1 LFVISKKKV
10 YICIKQK
17 IRVMEFLNLK
27 EIEQRCPSVL
37 TQSPSDHLSHIYKFI
52 PTTEVIDIL
61 GDQGWLP
68 RQAIQTHTRK
78 GHESKSPYKKHML
91 RFRNENNNDISKV
104 IGDTH
109 PEILLTNSH
118 DGSSSFKFH
127 VGLFR
132 LVCSNGLVIADKT
145 FDEFRVMHKGFQK
158 EDILKV
164 VEMSTEKIPMVV
176 GRVQD
181 MMSKEL
187 NASQQYDFAKRVAD
201 TRWGEDKMVEVNQM
215 LKIRREEDAGNDLW
229 SVFNRV
235 QENLLQ
241 GGILTITPKDNGMVR
256 RSRSRAI
263 RSIDQN
269 LGVNKMLWSLA
280 ESVL

>member
-1 LFVISKKKV
+1 MLIFV
-10 YICIKQK
+10 YIKKTIMKY
-17 IRVMEFLNLK
+17 LNLN
-27 EIEQRCPSVL
+27 EIGESCPAAL
-37 TQSPSDHLSHIYKFI
+37 TQVQSSNLSHVYRFI

-61 GDQGWLP
+61 GELGWVP
-68 RQAIQTHTRK
+68 TQAVQTKSRK
-78 GHESKSPYKKHML
+78 GNEDTIPFKKHMI
-91 RFRNENNNDISKV
+91 RFRNEGNETISKK

-109 PEILLTNSH
+109 PEIVLTNSH

-164 VEMSTEKIPMVV
+164 VQMATEKIPMVV
-176 GRVQD
+176 GKVQE
-181 MMSKEL
+181 MMSKDL
-187 NASQQYDFAKRVAD
+187 SKSQQYDFAKLVAD
-201 TRWGEDKMVEVNQM
+201 NRWGEDKLIDVNQI
-215 LKIRREEDAGNDLW
+215 LKVRREADRGDDLW

-235 QENLLQ
+235 QENLLS
-241 GGILTITPKDNGMVR
+241 GGILTITPKDNGKVR
-256 RSRSRAI
+256 RSRSRSI

-269 LGVNKMLWSLA
+269 LEVNKMLWNLT
-280 ESVL
+280 ETIL

>member
-1 LFVISKKKV
+1 VLIFV
-10 YICIKQK
+10 YIKK
-17 IRVMEFLNLK
+17 IIVMEFLNLNQ
-27 EIEQRCPSVL
+27 IGQSCPSAL
-37 TQSPSDHLSHIYKFI
+37 TQSPSSHLSHIYKFI

-61 GDQGWLP
+61 GEQGWLP
-68 RQAIQTHTRK
+68 TQAVQTRTRK

-91 RFRNENNNDISKV
+91 RFRNENNNDISKI

-132 LVCSNGLVIADKT
+132 LVCSNGLVIADQT

-201 TRWGEDKMVEVNQM
+201 TRWGEDKMIDVNQI

-241 GGILTITPKDNGMVR
+241 GGILTITPKDNGKVR

-269 LGVNKMLWSLA
+269 LEVNKMLWSLS
-280 ESVL
+280 ESIL

>member
-1 LFVISKKKV
+1 MADWKKILKFVD
-10 YICIKQK
+10 IKLK
-17 IRVMEFLNLK
+17 DMSYLNFN
-27 EIEQRCPSVL
+27 EIGQRCPSAL
-37 TQSPSDHLSHIYKFI
+37 TQEPSNHLSNIYRFI
-52 PTTEVIDIL
+52 PTTEVIDLL
-61 GDQGWLP
+61 GEQGWLP
-68 RQAIQTHTRK
+68 TQAIQTRSRK
-78 GHESKSPYKKHML
+78 GHESKMPFKKHML
-91 RFRNENNNDISKV
+91 RFRNENNINIARE

-158 EDILKV
+158 EDILQV
-164 VEMSTEKIPMVV
+164 VNMTTEKIPMVV

-181 MMSKEL
+181 MMSKEMSM
-187 NASQQYDFAKRVAD
+187 AQQYDFAKMVAD
-201 TRWGEDKMVEVNQM
+201 NYWGEDKMIDVNQM
-215 LKIRREEDAGNDLW
+215 LKIRREEDAGTDLW

-235 QENLLQ
+235 QENVLQ
-241 GGILTITPKDNGMVR
+241 GGILTITPKDNGSVR

-269 LGVNKMLWSLA
+269 IEVNKMLWQMSEL
-280 ESVL
+280 VL

>member
-1 LFVISKKKV
+1 MS
-10 YICIKQK
+10 Y
-17 IRVMEFLNLK
+17 LNLN
-27 EIEQRCPSVL
+27 EIGQRCPSAL
-37 TQSPSDHLSHIYKFI
+37 TQQQSNHLSHIYKFI
-52 PTTEVIDIL
+52 PTTDVIDIL
-61 GDQGWLP
+61 GEQGWLP
-68 RQAIQTHTRK
+68 TQAAQTRTRK
-78 GHESKSPYKKHML
+78 GHESKTPYKKHML
-91 RFRNENNNDISKV
+91 RFRNESNIDLSRE

-118 DGSSSFKFH
+118 DGTSSFKFH

-132 LVCSNGLVIADKT
+132 LVCSNGLVIADQT

-164 VEMSTEKIPMVV
+164 VQMTTEKIPMVV

-187 NASQQYDFAKRVAD
+187 TMSQQYDFAKMVSDQRF
-201 TRWGEDKMVEVNQM
+201 GMDKMVDVNQM
-215 LKIRREEDAGNDLW
+215 LKIRREEDAGSDLW

-241 GGILTITPKDNGMVR
+241 GGILTITPKDNGKLR

-269 LGVNKMLWSLA
+269 IEVNKMLWTLSESL
-280 ESVL
+280 L

>member
-1 LFVISKKKV
+1 
-10 YICIKQK
+10 
-17 IRVMEFLNLK
+17 MEFLNLK
-27 EIEQRCPSVL
+27 QIGQSCPSAL
-37 TQSPSDHLSHIYKFI
+37 TQSPSSHLSHIYKFI
-52 PTTEVIDIL
+52 PTTDVIDIL
-61 GDQGWLP
+61 GEQGWLP
-68 RQAIQTHTRK
+68 TQAVQTRTRK

-91 RFRNENNNDISKV
+91 RFRNENNNDISKI

-132 LVCSNGLVIADKT
+132 LVCSNGLVIADQT

-201 TRWGEDKMVEVNQM
+201 TRWGEDKMIDVNQM

-241 GGILTITPKDNGMVR
+241 GGILTITPKDNGKVR

-269 LGVNKMLWSLA
+269 LEVNKMLWSLS
-280 ESVL
+280 ESIL

>member
-1 LFVISKKKV
+1 MNYLDLSQIGQV
-10 YICIKQK
+10 
-17 IRVMEFLNLK
+17 
-27 EIEQRCPSVL
+27 CPSAL
-37 TQSPSDHLSHIYKFI
+37 TQEPSGHLSHLYRFI

-61 GDQGWLP
+61 EEQCWLP
-68 RQAIQTHTRK
+68 TQAVQTRTRK
-78 GHESKSPYKKHML
+78 GYELKTPFKKHMI
-91 RFRNENNNDISKV
+91 RFRNENNLGVAKE

-118 DGSSSFKFH
+118 DGTSSFKFH

-145 FDEFRVMHKGFQK
+145 FDQFRVMHKGFQK
-158 EDILKV
+158 EDILNV
-164 VEMSTEKIPMVV
+164 ISMTTEKIPHVV
-176 GRVQD
+176 GRVQT

-187 NASQQYDFAKRVAD
+187 SMSQQYDFAKLVAD
-201 TRWGEDKMVEVNQM
+201 SHWGEEKMIDINQM
-215 LKIRREEDAGNDLW
+215 LAIRRVEDSGSDLW

-235 QENLLQ
+235 QENLLN
-241 GGILTITPKDNGMVR
+241 GGILTVTPKDNGKVR

-269 LGVNKMLWSLA
+269 LVVNKMLWSLT

>member
-1 LFVISKKKV
+1 
-10 YICIKQK
+10 
-17 IRVMEFLNLK
+17 MEYLNLNQ
-27 EIEQRCPSVL
+27 IGSVCPSAL
-37 TQSPSDHLSHIYKFI
+37 TQAPSNHLSNVYRFI
-52 PTTEVIDIL
+52 PTTEVIEIL
-61 GDQGWLP
+61 SEQGWLP
-68 RQAIQTHTRK
+68 TKAMQSSTRK
-78 GHESKSPYKKHML
+78 GYEAKSPFKKHML
-91 RFRNENNNDISKV
+91 RFRNENNINLSRE

-164 VEMSTEKIPMVV
+164 INMTTEKIPLVV

-181 MMSKEL
+181 MMSKDL
-187 NASQQYDFAKRVAD
+187 TMAQQYDFAKMVAD
-201 TRWGEDKMVEVNQM
+201 ERWGSDKLIDLNQM
-215 LKIRREEDAGNDLW
+215 LHIRRDEDSGNDLW

-235 QENLLQ
+235 QENMLQ
-241 GGILTITPKDNGMVR
+241 GGTLIVTPRDNGKVR
-256 RSRSRAI
+256 RSRSRSI
-263 RSIDQN
+263 RSIEQN
-269 LGVNKMLWSLA
+269 LDVNKMLWSLS
-280 ESVL
+280 ESLL

>member
-1 LFVISKKKV
+1 VLIFV
-10 YICIKQK
+10 YIKK
-17 IRVMEFLNLK
+17 IIVMEFLNLK
-27 EIEQRCPSVL
+27 QIGQSCPSAL
-37 TQSPSDHLSHIYKFI
+37 TQSPSSHLSHIYKFI
-52 PTTEVIDIL
+52 PTTDVIDIL
-61 GDQGWLP
+61 GEQGWLP
-68 RQAIQTHTRK
+68 TQAVQTRTRK

-91 RFRNENNNDISKV
+91 RFRNENNNDISKI

-132 LVCSNGLVIADKT
+132 LVCSNGLVIADQT

-181 MMSKEL
+181 MMSNEL

-201 TRWGEDKMVEVNQM
+201 TRWGKDKMIDVNQM

-241 GGILTITPKDNGMVR
+241 GGILTITPKDNGKVR

-269 LGVNKMLWSLA
+269 LEVNKMLWSLS
-280 ESVL
+280 ESIL

>member
-1 LFVISKKKV
+1 MN
-10 YICIKQK
+10 Y
-17 IRVMEFLNLK
+17 LNLNQ
-27 EIEQRCPSVL
+27 IGHVCPSAL
-37 TQSPSDHLSHIYKFI
+37 TQSPSEHLSSIYRFI

-61 GDQGWLP
+61 EEQGWLP
-68 RQAIQTHTRK
+68 TQAVQTRTRK
-78 GHESKSPYKKHML
+78 GNESKSPFKKHML
-91 RFRNENNNDISKV
+91 RFRSEENVHIARE

-118 DGSSSFKFH
+118 DGTSSFKFH

-145 FDEFRVMHKGFQK
+145 FDQFRVMHKGFEK
-158 EDILKV
+158 DDIIKV
-164 VEMSTEKIPMVV
+164 VQMTTEKIPMVV

-187 NASQQYDFAKRVAD
+187 TMSQQVDFAKLVAD
-201 TRWGEDKMVEVNQM
+201 HRFGEDKMIDVNQM
-215 LKIRREEDAGNDLW
+215 LKIRREEDAGTDLW

-241 GGILTITPKDNGMVR
+241 GGILTITPKENGRVR

-269 LGVNKMLWSLA
+269 LEVNKMLWNLS
-280 ESVL
+280 ESIL

>member
-1 LFVISKKKV
+1 MD
-10 YICIKQK
+10 Y
-17 IRVMEFLNLK
+17 LNLSQ
-27 EIEQRCPSVL
+27 IGQTCPSAL
-37 TQSPSDHLSHIYKFI
+37 TKEPSNHLSHLYRFI

-61 GDQGWLP
+61 EEQGWLP
-68 RQAIQTHTRK
+68 TQAVQTRTRK
-78 GHESKSPYKKHML
+78 GNEAKSPFKKHML
-91 RFRNENNNDISKV
+91 RFRNDENMKIARE

-118 DGSSSFKFH
+118 DGTSSFKFH

-145 FDEFRVMHKGFQK
+145 FDQFRVMHKGFQK
-158 EDILKV
+158 EDIIDV
-164 VEMSTEKIPMVV
+164 ITMTTEKIPMVV
-176 GRVQD
+176 GRVQG

-187 NASQQYDFAKRVAD
+187 TMGQQYDFAKMVAD
-201 TRWGEDKMVEVNQM
+201 THWGTDKMIDVNQM
-215 LKIRREEDAGNDLW
+215 LKIRREEDAGTDLW

-241 GGILTITPKDNGMVR
+241 GGILTVTPKDNGKVR

-269 LGVNKMLWSLA
+269 LEVNKMLWSLT
-280 ESVL
+280 ESLL

>member
-1 LFVISKKKV
+1 MAERKIILIFV
-10 YICIKQK
+10 YIKK
-17 IRVMEFLNLK
+17 IIIMSYLNLNQ
-27 EIEQRCPSVL
+27 IGQVCPSAL
-37 TQSPSDHLSHIYKFI
+37 TQKPSNHLSQIYRFI
-52 PTTEVIDIL
+52 PTTEVMDIL
-61 GDQGWLP
+61 GEQGWNP
-68 RQAIQTHTRK
+68 TQAVQTRTRK
-78 GHESKSPYKKHML
+78 GHESKSPYKKHMI
-91 RFRNENNNDISKV
+91 RFRNDSNLNISRE

-118 DGSSSFKFH
+118 DGTSSFKFH

-132 LVCSNGLVIADKT
+132 LVCSNGLVIADQT

-158 EDILKV
+158 EDIIKV
-164 VEMSTEKIPMVV
+164 VQMATEKIPMVV

-181 MMSKEL
+181 MMGKEL
-187 NASQQYDFAKRVAD
+187 TYSQQYDFAKRVAD
-201 TRWGEDKMVEVNQM
+201 VRWGEDKMIDLNQM
-215 LKIRREEDAGNDLW
+215 LKIRRQEDAGNDLW

-241 GGILTITPKDNGMVR
+241 GGILTTTPKDNGKLR

-269 LGVNKMLWSLA
+269 LEVNKMLWTLS

>member
-1 LFVISKKKV
+1 MLIFV
-10 YICIKQK
+10 YIKK
-17 IRVMEFLNLK
+17 IIVMEFLNLNQ
-27 EIEQRCPSVL
+27 IGQSCPSAL
-37 TQSPSDHLSHIYKFI
+37 TQSPSSHLSHIYKFI
-52 PTTEVIDIL
+52 PTTDVIDIL
-61 GDQGWLP
+61 GEQGWLP
-68 RQAIQTHTRK
+68 TQAVQTRTRK

-91 RFRNENNNDISKV
+91 RFRNENNNDISKI

-132 LVCSNGLVIADKT
+132 LVCSNGLVIADQT

-187 NASQQYDFAKRVAD
+187 NTSQQYDFAKMVAD
-201 TRWGEDKMVEVNQM
+201 TRWGEDKMIDVNQM

-241 GGILTITPKDNGMVR
+241 GGILTITPKDNGKVR

-269 LGVNKMLWSLA
+269 LEVNKMLWSLS
-280 ESVL
+280 ESIL